1 MTIFRKIFVPLR
13 LTLGACA
20 SDLFIGLRY
29 NNDEIKLSTGG
40 IMIRIKRVY
49 DPVSPDDGHRFLV
62 DRLWPRG
69 IKKEKLALNAWLKE
83 VAPSDTL
90 RRWYAHDPAK
100 WDEFC
105 RRYFTELDG
114 VPEFWQIILD
124 TANKDHVTLLFS
136 SKELKRNNAA
146 ALKRYLEKHR

>member
-1 MTIFRKIFVPLR
+1 
-13 LTLGACA
+13 
-20 SDLFIGLRY
+20 
-29 NNDEIKLSTGG
+29 
-40 IMIRIKRVY
+40 MIRIKRVY

>member
-136 SKELKRNNAA
+136 SKEIKRNNAA

>member
-1 MTIFRKIFVPLR
+1 MTIFRKIIVPLR

-136 SKELKRNNAA
+136 SKEIKRNNAA